1 MLKKSR
7 KKVGKPTGEKTKSG
21 RPIYIDDDTG
31 ERRSEYSSTIQLD
44 NGKWINIPSI
54 HNGHYYSDKE
64 LKEAVEDNRMI
75 PTSEHKSEKEALLA
89 AKKRS
94 KTLKQGGLLKAHQGT
109 IVNGQIVYNEPDT
122 EPVEAPQVNRDIGIT
137 RPRNITVPTEQPVTD
152 TAPAPTPIAPVPA
165 PAPVAAPFVP
175 PRSDPAPVNQPVPTE
190 QPVTDTAPPP
200 VAATP
205 LPATPDVTGTV
216 EPAVMPRGGPTV
228 EPAIDEIT
236 VDDDGIVAAEPTQT
250 MPDNDMGTVTAQP
263 LFPRRNLIDM
273 EYDARMPFT
282 TVMPMPRTQP
292 FMPMPRTQ
300 PYRPSPY
307 NPFPSRN
314 PFIRRPMPYNPYSQ
328 FPRRGLPRDH
338 DLRPMPIMDRRLS
351 DLINNAN
358 RRASRGGLKPNTMPG
373 FLNDMMQTLVKN
385 NNTYKPRGFGN
396 SIGRPMRYN
405 EGGAV
410 MEDQMEM
417 NFGDTP
423 IAQLAEGG
431 MKDDGG
437 KKDPVSGNDVPIG
450 SLDQEV
456 RDDVPAMVSEGEFIF
471 PADVTRYIGLDQLMQ
486 LRQDAK
492 MGLKKMEMMGQLGNP
507 EDAVLP
513 DDIPFDAAD
522 IIIVD
527 DEMEADEEDIEED
540 KKYQGGVTGFQ
551 RGTAD
556 PSQSYYSIT
565 EEANKPYNKKYV
577 VYQNDAGKTVLVLST
592 FNGDPLES
600 VPAGYKIVLN
610 PDGSPA
616 TQIPERKDKKDDDKD
631 KDEDTSVQQKKYDDD
646 KDEKLAA
653 ILATADKAAKTTADR
668 LGMEVKDYLAL
679 PMKTRFNLIGEEL
692 KVMRGEKLDIT
703 KRDAIIDGA
712 AGDNIFGGGLLGGV
726 IDTIGSIFD
735 KDNDGSM
742 WTSTDKDG
750 NVRNIFGQ
758 IIQTGVDV
766 SKMGILK
773 DGRWTGAATVK
784 KTKRSGTGDL
794 TQNLSSSTS
803 SKFDAAKSFKD
814 GKPQTAKG
822 QKADSDRYSAMA
834 KSYQT
839 NKQDKGDGTDT
850 PSTVSSS
857 SSSPTYTSD
866 SEFDSAPPSA
876 TYTSDSEF
884 DSAPSN
890 KSTNE
895 YEDETGAGMM
905 NKGRLVTKR
914 TKKKQPTKRKTLLK
928 KRS

>member
-7 KKVGKPTGEKTKSG
+7 K
-21 RPIYIDDDTG
+21 
-31 ERRSEYSSTIQLD
+31 
-44 NGKWINIPSI
+44 
-54 HNGHYYSDKE
+54 
-64 LKEAVEDNRMI
+64 
-75 PTSEHKSEKEALLA
+75 
-89 AKKRS
+89 
-94 KTLKQGGLLKAHQGT
+94 LKAHQGT
-109 IVNGQIVYNEPDT
+109 IVYNEPDT
-122 EPVEAPQVNRDIGIT
+122 GPVEAPQVNRDIGIT

-152 TAPAPTPIAPVPA
+152 TAPAPTPIAPA
-165 PAPVAAPFVP
+165 PTP
-175 PRSDPAPVNQPVPTE
+175 
-190 QPVTDTAPPP
+190 
-200 VAATP
+200 ATP

-216 EPAVMPRGGPTV
+216 EPT
-228 EPAIDEIT
+228 IDEIT
-236 VDDDGIVAAEPTQT
+236 VDDDPIVAAEPTQT
-250 MPDNDMGTVTAQP
+250 MPKPIQAMPDPFQLRYGGKTRPELSFPQP
-263 LFPRRNLIDM
+263 LPREFRKI
-273 EYDARMPFT
+273 PT
-282 TVMPMPRTQP
+282 PQP

-300 PYRPSPY
+300 PYRPRGIRPY
-307 NPFPSRN
+307 DPFPSPSRN
-314 PFIRRPMPYNPYSQ
+314 PFMRRPMPYNPYGQ
-328 FPRRGLPRDH
+328 FSRRQLLGRG
-338 DLRPMPIMDRRLS
+338 MDRRLS

-373 FLNDMMQTLVKN
+373 YLNEMMQNLIRN
-385 NNTYKPRGFGN
+385 NNTYRPRGFGN
-396 SIGRPMRYN
+396 SIGRSMGYN

-423 IAQLAEGG
+423 VAQLAEGG

-471 PADVTRYIGLDQLMQ
+471 PADVTRYIGLDKLMQ

-527 DEMEADEEDIEED
+527 DEMEEEEESAEE
-540 KKYQGGVTGFQ
+540 KYQGGVTGFQ
-551 RGTAD
+551 KGTAD
-556 PSQSYYSIT
+556 PSQSYYNIT

-577 VYQNDAGKTVLVLST
+577 VYQNDEGKTVLVLST

-616 TQIPERKDKKDDDKD
+616 TQIPERKDKEDDDKD
-631 KDEDTSVQQKKYDDD
+631 KDEDTSVQQYGDDDD

-692 KVMRGEKLDIT
+692 KVMRGGELDIT

-712 AGDNIFGGGLLGGV
+712 AGDNIFGGGLLGGM

-773 DGRWTGAATVK
+773 DGRWTKAATVK
-784 KTKRSGTGDL
+784 KPKGSGVGNL
-794 TQNLSSSTS
+794 SQNLTTS
-803 SKFDAAKSFKD
+803 PYDTER
-814 GKPQTAKG
+814 GKKRYERDDTYGA
-822 QKADSDRYSAMA
+822 ADSIMRTSNDPSRPGGGRGTTSAVRKA
-834 KSYQT
+834 QSDKTQAGLAGPGFASGKF
-839 NKQDKGDGTDT
+839 KQDKGDGTDT
-850 PSTVSSS
+850 PSTVSGSS
-857 SSSPTYTSD
+857 YTDTSSISGIEKAENKTTSKQKEAD
-866 SEFDSAPPSA
+866 DFTAKQIEKFKSGEKVSGFKKGGLA
-876 TYTSDSEF
+876 
-884 DSAPSN
+884 N
-890 KSTNE
+890 KPE
-895 YEDETGAGMM
+895 
-905 NKGRLVTKR
+905 KR
-914 TKKKQPTKRKTLLK
+914 ITKKKQPTKRKTLLK